1 MFCPLY
7 GGGWSRDIV
16 FPPHAL
22 EHLRPLHLALFVL
35 EHVGKVVPAHSQLLP
50 WTHHLCQVECGQ
62 QAPPESCEVR
72 TILHS

>member
-16 FPPHAL
+16 FPPHSL

-35 EHVGKVVPAHSQLLP
+35 EYMGKLLPAHSRLLL
-50 WTHHLCQVECGQ
+50 WIHQLCQAEHGRQ
-62 QAPPESCEVR
+62 QAPPESC
-72 TILHS
+72 